1 MSPSQLIRFSPEQ
14 LGGLAR
20 LQKQGGG
27 GRRIER
33 VLALV
38 VAAVAIGL
46 PLVLVLLGFH
56 PMSAVH

>member
-14 LGGLAR
+14 LDGLAR